1 MSCFL
6 LSLPLWGKALCGEA
20 GRQMEASPFSV
31 CLSACLPAILGPGI
45 VPVPG
50 MDFKFVNNFPFGLVD
65 VMGLGKS
72 FHSLHL
78 LPCLISSHSTMSQ
91 ALVIYPF
98 FLFLSSGTC
107 AALPSCPIWLFSS
120 GTLSFSLLSYTS
132 LGFISLRVLSLAA
145 SSPLFANLFFHRHW
159 PSCRAGSLL
168 RKNKPGVASGQQSCT

>member
-1 MSCFL
+1 
-6 LSLPLWGKALCGEA
+6 
-20 GRQMEASPFSV
+20 MEASPFSA

-50 MDFKFVNNFPFGLVD
+50 MGFKFVNNFPLGLVD

-91 ALVIYPF
+91 ALVVYPF
-98 FLFLSSGTC
+98 SLFLSSGTC
-107 AALPSCPIWLFSS
+107 AALPSCPIGCLVQALYHFLYCPTLPLALFPCC
-120 GTLSFSLLSYTS
+120 
-132 LGFISLRVLSLAA
+132 VLSLAA

-159 PSCRAGSLL
+159 PSCRAGSL
-168 RKNKPGVASGQQSCT
+168 RSGVRPAVLHLGHCSLQPALYPCPVQPS

>member
-20 GRQMEASPFSV
+20 GHQMKASPFSA

-50 MDFKFVNNFPFGLVD
+50 MGFKFVNNFPFGLVD

-91 ALVIYPF
+91 ALVVYPF
-98 FLFLSSGTC
+98 SSYPQGPVLLCPHVPFGCLVQALYHFLY
-107 AALPSCPIWLFSS
+107 CP
-120 GTLSFSLLSYTS
+120 TLSLALFPC
-132 LGFISLRVLSLAA
+132 RVLSLAA

-168 RKNKPGVASGQQSCT
+168 RKNKPGMASGQQSCT

>member
-1 MSCFL
+1 MF
-6 LSLPLWGKALCGEA
+6 
-20 GRQMEASPFSV
+20 SPFPTTLGKGTMWRSWPSDGSQPIL
-31 CLSACLPAILGPGI
+31 CLPVCLPACYPGTWYI

-78 LPCLISSHSTMSQ
+78 LPCLISSHSPMSQ
-91 ALVIYPF
+91 ALVVYPF

-120 GTLSFSLLSYTS
+120 GTLSFLYCPTLP
-132 LGFISLRVLSLAA
+132 LA
-145 SSPLFANLFFHRHW
+145 LF
-159 PSCRAGSLL
+159 PCVSC
-168 RKNKPGVASGQQSCT
+168 P

>member
-20 GRQMEASPFSV
+20 GCQMEASPFSA

-50 MDFKFVNNFPFGLVD
+50 MGFKFVNNFPFGLVD

-78 LPCLISSHSTMSQ
+78 LPCLISSHSTLSQ
-91 ALVIYPF
+91 ALVVYPF
-98 FLFLSSGTC
+98 SLPILRDLCCS
-107 AALPSCPIWLFSS
+107 ALMSHWLFSS

-132 LGFISLRVLSLAA
+132 LGFISLLCPVLSSVIPTLCQPLLPQALAK
-145 SSPLFANLFFHRHW
+145 L
-159 PSCRAGSLL
+159 
-168 RKNKPGVASGQQSCT
+168 

>member
-20 GRQMEASPFSV
+20 GCQIEASPFSA

-50 MDFKFVNNFPFGLVD
+50 MGFKFVNNLPFGLVG

-78 LPCLISSHSTMSQ
+78 LPCLISSRSTMSQ
-91 ALVIYPF
+91 ALVVYPF
-98 FLFLSSGTC
+98 LLFLSSGSC

-120 GTLSFSLLSYTS
+120 GTLSFFSA
-132 LGFISLRVLSLAA
+132 VLILPLALFPCHVLFLA
-145 SSPLFANLFFHRHW
+145 VSSPLFANVFFHRHW
-159 PSCRAGSLL
+159 PSCRAGSL
-168 RKNKPGVASGQQSCT
+168 